1 MGRDRQCMLQM
12 ATEHDLLLFCL
23 IPPGA
28 LLQVFRNGA
37 RLPRSRCGVGRLGLG
52 RKFSAFQF
60 SENKK
65 CTRLGKMYVMVLR
78 AATSFIGFFGGI
90 ATNFDSR
97 AYNSC

>member
-12 ATEHDLLLFCL
+12 ATEHDLPLFCL

-28 LLQVFRNGA
+28 LFQVFRNGA
-37 RLPRSRCGVGRLGLG
+37 RLPRSRCGVAG

-65 CTRLGKMYVMVLR
+65 CTRLGKCM
-78 AATSFIGFFGGI
+78 SW
-90 ATNFDSR
+90 S
-97 AYNSC
+97 